1 MDCRAFMKS
10 VCTNAETE
18 VQNKRW
24 GGTCIIPAPSA
35 LPGFQGSSYA
45 LLHKNKPELSF
56 ESLCR
61 VAIASKN
68 ITTSHLPYFQTGT
81 VLVLI
86 YGHCSFTIFLSFI
99 LLNIKITNR
108 GGMSI
113 FGVCKMC
120 KKQRC
125 DAGHLIPSVP
135 IPFRVIGIETHA
147 EFLIACNCLGI
158 LIG

>member
-1 MDCRAFMKS
+1 LKKLKFLERD
-10 VCTNAETE
+10 
-18 VQNKRW
+18 
-24 GGTCIIPAPSA
+24 
-35 LPGFQGSSYA
+35 GSSKEEVIDRCSSAFVVQEFSFHKLSVFRA
-45 LLHKNKPELSF
+45 LTLFSDWNCLSF
-56 ESLCR
+56 DLWPLQFY
-61 VAIASKN
+61 N
-68 ITTSHLPYFQTGT
+68 
-81 VLVLI
+81 
-86 YGHCSFTIFLSFI
+86 LSVFH